1 MNEKEK
7 IFLNTNIPEIDN
19 NIFSE
24 SIIKKLPSH
33 DLIRNIL
40 NDSDSDQKSEQEL
53 RIKENKINDGN
64 ITYNLTIGND
74 SNFINEEKGE
84 KEEKELQSKEV
95 NFKIEIEKRD
105 MPPPQYSFN
114 KIKNEV
120 FLKFDL
126 KPEIKESFIEND
138 IIRSLEY
145 NISDE
150 FFLSKKTRN
159 RNKVRSREKIKKKL
173 GRKKNDEKKEKKD
186 IIDIKHNKE
195 SPDNIIKKIK
205 SKLLETYLL
214 NFINSLLSNAII
226 NKEIINPYSK
236 INIDEKDK
244 EKLIKKIDYKQIVDN
259 MKKESNLELLRLSL
273 KDLLSKDISSKYSTL
288 SKDFNKNIIDVIS
301 LNEKENE
308 IISFVFNMTF
318 GEWFDIFTFKKEIR
332 DVKVIDEDTI
342 KFIMQQFERVDK
354 LLTDIY
360 ESHDKNYFSVFAY
373 LIYNYERWFFIKQS
387 RKSKQKKDKTDKQEN
402 KKKSKNK
409 K

>member
-19 NIFSE
+19 NRFSE
-24 SIIKKLPSH
+24 SIIKKLPSP

-53 RIKENKINDGN
+53 RIKENKLNDGN

-84 KEEKELQSKEV
+84 KEEKELQTKEV

-120 FLKFDL
+120 FPKFDL

-159 RNKVRSREKIKKKL
+159 RNKVRSRTKIKKKL

-186 IIDIKHNKE
+186 IIDIEHNKK

-236 INIDEKDK
+236 KNIDEKDK

-318 GEWFDIFTFKKEIR
+318 GEWFDIFIFKKEIR
-332 DVKVIDEDTI
+332 DVKMIDEETI
-342 KFIMQQFERVDK
+342 KLIM
-354 LLTDIY
+354 
-360 ESHDKNYFSVFAY
+360 
-373 LIYNYERWFFIKQS
+373 
-387 RKSKQKKDKTDKQEN
+387 
-402 KKKSKNK
+402 
-409 K
+409 

>member
-1 MNEKEK
+1 M
-7 IFLNTNIPEIDN
+7 
-19 NIFSE
+19 FSE
-24 SIIKKLPSH
+24 SKIKKLPLY
-33 DLIRNIL
+33 DDIGNIL
-40 NDSDSDQKSEQEL
+40 NDSDSEQKPE
-53 RIKENKINDGN
+53 RN
-64 ITYNLTIGND
+64 ITYNLTSRND
-74 SNFINEEKGE
+74 SNFINEEK
-84 KEEKELQSKEV
+84 EEKELQTKAF
-95 NFKIEIEKRD
+95 NFKIEIEKRE

-145 NISDE
+145 NINDE

-159 RNKVRSREKIKKKL
+159 RDKVRSRDKITKKL
-173 GRKKNDEKKEKKD
+173 GRKKIDDKKD
-186 IIDIKHNKE
+186 ISDNQHNKE

-205 SKLLETYLL
+205 SKLLETYLI
-214 NFINSLLSNAII
+214 NFMNSLLSKAII
-226 NKEIINPYSK
+226 NKEIINPFLK
-236 INIDEKDK
+236 KNIDEKDK

-273 KDLLSKDISSKYSTL
+273 KDLLSKNISSKYSTL
-288 SKDFNKNIIDVIS
+288 SEDFNKKIVDEI
-301 LNEKENE
+301 LLKEKDNE

-318 GEWFDIFTFKKEIR
+318 GEWFDVFTFKREIR
-332 DVKVIDEDTI
+332 DVKLIDEDSI
-342 KFIMQQFERVDK
+342 KLIMQQFERVDK

-360 ESHDKNYFSVFAY
+360 DSHDKNYFSIFAY

-387 RKSKQKKDKTDKQEN
+387 RQPKQNKDKTDKQEN

>member
-1 MNEKEK
+1 MSEKEK
-7 IFLNTNIPEIDN
+7 IFLNLNNPDMFLELEIN
-19 NIFSE
+19 N
-24 SIIKKLPSH
+24 LPFH
-33 DLIRNIL
+33 DYIGNIL
-40 NDSDSDQKSEQEL
+40 NDFDSEQKSEQEL
-53 RIKENKINDGN
+53 GNKDNILNSGN

-74 SNFINEEKGE
+74 SKFINEEKGE
-84 KEEKELQSKEV
+84 KEEKELLTKTF
-95 NFKIEIEKRD
+95 NFKIEIEKRE

-159 RNKVRSREKIKKKL
+159 RDKVRSRDKITKKL
-173 GRKKNDEKKEKKD
+173 GRKKIDDKKD
-186 IIDIKHNKE
+186 ISDNQHNKE

-205 SKLLETYLL
+205 SKLLETYLI
-214 NFINSLLSNAII
+214 NFMNSLLSKAII
-226 NKEIINPYSK
+226 NKEIINPFLK
-236 INIDEKDK
+236 KNIDEKDK

-273 KDLLSKDISSKYSTL
+273 KDLLSKNISSKYSTL
-288 SKDFNKNIIDVIS
+288 SEDFNKKIVDEI
-301 LNEKENE
+301 LLKEKDNE

-318 GEWFDIFTFKKEIR
+318 GEWFDVFTFKREIR
-332 DVKVIDEDTI
+332 DVKLIDEDSI
-342 KFIMQQFERVDK
+342 KLIMQQFERVDK

-360 ESHDKNYFSVFAY
+360 DSHDKNYFSIFAY

-387 RKSKQKKDKTDKQEN
+387 RQPKQNKDKTDKQEN

>member
-1 MNEKEK
+1 MQ
-7 IFLNTNIPEIDN
+7 T
-19 NIFSE
+19 
-24 SIIKKLPSH
+24 
-33 DLIRNIL
+33 
-40 NDSDSDQKSEQEL
+40 
-53 RIKENKINDGN
+53 
-64 ITYNLTIGND
+64 
-74 SNFINEEKGE
+74 
-84 KEEKELQSKEV
+84 KEV

-120 FLKFDL
+120 FPKFDL

-159 RNKVRSREKIKKKL
+159 RNKVRSREKITKQLERKKKV
-173 GRKKNDEKKEKKD
+173 DDKKD

-195 SPDNIIKKIK
+195 SPDNNIKKIK

-259 MKKESNLELLRLSL
+259 MKKESNLELLRLS
-273 KDLLSKDISSKYSTL
+273 
-288 SKDFNKNIIDVIS
+288 
-301 LNEKENE
+301 
-308 IISFVFNMTF
+308 
-318 GEWFDIFTFKKEIR
+318 
-332 DVKVIDEDTI
+332 
-342 KFIMQQFERVDK
+342 
-354 LLTDIY
+354 
-360 ESHDKNYFSVFAY
+360 
-373 LIYNYERWFFIKQS
+373 
-387 RKSKQKKDKTDKQEN
+387 
-402 KKKSKNK
+402 
-409 K
+409 

>member
-1 MNEKEK
+1 
-7 IFLNTNIPEIDN
+7 
-19 NIFSE
+19 
-24 SIIKKLPSH
+24 
-33 DLIRNIL
+33 
-40 NDSDSDQKSEQEL
+40 
-53 RIKENKINDGN
+53 
-64 ITYNLTIGND
+64 
-74 SNFINEEKGE
+74 
-84 KEEKELQSKEV
+84 
-95 NFKIEIEKRD
+95 

-120 FLKFDL
+120 FPKFDI

-214 NFINSLLSNAII
+214 NFINSLLSNTII

-342 KFIMQQFERVDK
+342 KFIMKQFERVDK

-360 ESHDKNYFSVFAY
+360 DSDDKNYFSIFSY

-387 RKSKQKKDKTDKQEN
+387 RQSKQSKDKTDKQEN